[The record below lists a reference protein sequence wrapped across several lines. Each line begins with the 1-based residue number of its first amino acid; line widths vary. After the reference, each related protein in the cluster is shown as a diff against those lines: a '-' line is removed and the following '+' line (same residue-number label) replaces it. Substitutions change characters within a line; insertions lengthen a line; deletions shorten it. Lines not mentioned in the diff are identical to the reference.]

1 MKIVDTV
8 ADVLKNVTSI
18 TLIEVQGHGDIRGHA
33 GNLALT
39 TARAKSVLD
48 ALVQKGIAANRLRS
62 MGFGDYCPVD
72 PAKNDAAYEKNRR
85 VEFKIVRKDGQPT
98 GVTLG
103 CDAATAKGIV
113 SPPP

>member
-1 MKIVDTV
+1 MIQRSD
-8 ADVLKNVTSI
+8 NTS
-18 TLIEVQGHGDIRGHA
+18 TNHFQELLGR
-33 GNLALT
+33 
-39 TARAKSVLD
+39 D
-48 ALVQKGIAANRLRS
+48 AINARLRS

-72 PAKNDAAYEKNRR
+72 PAKNEAAYEKNRR

-103 CDAATAKGIV
+103 CEAATAKGIV